1 MNFWDIIEGGR
12 NKPGEINP
20 EAALGLKRWNLALYK
35 WNITN
40 RRAKEDWKIPYENTP
55 EWEEVR
61 DIMNKLPYD
70 DKKLDSL
77 KVSLFNK
84 VGLLGKKWRGD
95 KPMTGLQGK
104 PAAKKGTPKK
114 ITIKKAAAKKSTPKK
129 ITIKKSTKATPKTV
143 IIKKAQPKPKT
154 ITIKKSTKATPKT
167 VIIKKAAPKPK
178 RRTIKIKK

>member
-12 NKPGEINP
+12 NKQGEINP

-35 WNITN
+35 WNLTN

-61 DIMNKLPYD
+61 DIMDKLPYD
-70 DKKLDSL
+70 DEKLDNL
-77 KVSLFNK
+77 RNGLFK
-84 VGLLGKKWRGD
+84 RVGLLGKKWRG
-95 KPMTGLQGK
+95 QN
-104 PAAKKGTPKK
+104 PAAKKAAAKKATPKTITIKKAAAKKATPKK
-114 ITIKKAAAKKSTPKK
+114 ITIKKAAPKPK
-129 ITIKKSTKATPKTV
+129 TITIKKSSKATPKTV
-143 IIKKAQPKPKT
+143 IIKKAAPK
-154 ITIKKSTKATPKT
+154 PKT

>member
-114 ITIKKAAAKKSTPKK
+114 ITIKKAQS
-129 ITIKKSTKATPKTV
+129 
-143 IIKKAQPKPKT
+143 KPKT

>member
-1 MNFWDIIEGGR
+1 
-12 NKPGEINP
+12 
-20 EAALGLKRWNLALYK
+20 
-35 WNITN
+35 
-40 RRAKEDWKIPYENTP
+40 
-55 EWEEVR
+55 
-61 DIMNKLPYD
+61 MNKLPYD

-114 ITIKKAAAKKSTPKK
+114 ITIKKAQSKPKT

-143 IIKKAQPKPKT
+143 IIKKAQTKPKT